1 MRKLNHRS
9 SHSHRPL
16 LGSSLPHPQDRRFPR
31 RRVSPRIWN
40 RPDTNIAAD
49 TEVSRGSTSSFAA
62 SFGAI
67 TVVFRRWLAT
77 SMNSGSGSRNR
88 AIPAGTPSTLTAGQN
103 APRCFRSHSR
113 QRVRPAECDGTGQ
126 EQHPV
131 GRTVALLS
139 ARTVAVIGEKL
150 TGVVAGFLHR
160 ARPWP
165 AILEQDSML
174 GFGGSSL
181 TNTASHPKNGVD
193 STPRFERHHPLADLK
208 SAVIGAPAR

>member
-1 MRKLNHRS
+1 M
-9 SHSHRPL
+9 
-16 LGSSLPHPQDRRFPR
+16 
-31 RRVSPRIWN
+31 
-40 RPDTNIAAD
+40 
-49 TEVSRGSTSSFAA
+49 SSFAA
-62 SFGAI
+62 A
-67 TVVFRRWLAT
+67 FRRVLNGAGDVHHC
-77 SMNSGSGSRNR
+77 GSGSRNGSIS
-88 AIPAGTPSTLTAGQN
+88 ASTPSKFPAAFK
-103 APRCFRSHSR
+103 APEWFRSRSR

-139 ARTVAVIGEKL
+139 ARTVAVNGEKL